1 MEWNKRLGLS
11 ASLLA
16 GGTDELP
23 QLFPGPGQTEENR
36 DLTALICFQRHLPIT
51 GWRASPVFKVQCR
64 VPRPDYQDLILRT
77 SLYFWKTRRKKFKTH
92 KSCLG
97 YLGLAYQFIAV
108 DYFK

>member
-23 QLFPGPGQTEENR
+23 QLFPGPGQPEENR

-51 GWRASPVFKVQCR
+51 GWRASPVFKCNAG
-64 VPRPDYQDLILRT
+64 
-77 SLYFWKTRRKKFKTH
+77 
-92 KSCLG
+92 CLG
-97 YLGLAYQFIAV
+97 LTIRILKTESIVSIFS
-108 DYFK
+108 KT